1 MKQKLEK
8 VKKPLLFAI
17 IGGFNTVVDFGLL
30 ILLGHAGLN
39 RVAANTISTGVAF
52 AISFFFNRK
61 YTFQSNSKKIVREI
75 ILFIAVTLFGLW
87 VIQNVIIWFLAPII
101 ATQFSVSIETSI
113 LIAKLFATAASLVW
127 NYLMYNYVV
136 FKNEEEKE

>member
-8 VKKPLLFAI
+8 AKKPLIFAI

-52 AISFFFNRK
+52 TISFFFNRK
-61 YTFQSNSKKIVREI
+61 YTFQSSSKNVVREI
-75 ILFIAVTLFGLW
+75 IFFIAVTLFGLW
-87 VIQNVIIWFLAPII
+87 VIQNIIIWFLAPII
-101 ATQFSVSIETSI
+101 ATWLNVSTETSI
-113 LIAKLFATAASLVW
+113 LVAKLFATVASLVW
-127 NYLMYNYVV
+127 NYFMYDHVV
-136 FKNEEEKE
+136 FHKKKEG

>member
-8 VKKPLLFAI
+8 AKKPLIFAV
-17 IGGFNTVVDFGLL
+17 IGVFNTVVDFGLL

-52 AISFFFNRK
+52 TISFFFNRK
-61 YTFQSNSKKIVREI
+61 YTFQSNSKNVVREI

-101 ATQFSVSIETSI
+101 ATQFSVSTEISI
-113 LIAKLFATAASLVW
+113 LAAKLFATVASLVW
-127 NYLMYNYVV
+127 NYLMYDHVV
-136 FKNEEEKE
+136 FKNEEEE